1 MAKPTTKPT
10 TKPAA
15 KPASNKP
22 ASKPNN
28 NVIVAWQTPEAAIGQ
43 TEKDAFGARLNTG
56 RSTVNHALAAADAAG
71 GWSLRQIV
79 LDASSRAV
87 KLGIPPRGAVSS
99 HLTALRDAGLIESG
113 PRGWIFTKL
122 GRSIWSRAK
131 NAPAMPK
138 LK

>member
-1 MAKPTTKPT
+1 MAKTSKT
-10 TKPAA
+10 
-15 KPASNKP
+15 ASNKP
-22 ASKPNN
+22 ASKPASKPANS
-28 NVIVAWQTPEAAIGQ
+28 VIVAWQTPESAVGQ

-56 RSTVNHALAAADAAG
+56 RSTVNHALAAADKAG

-99 HLTALRDAGLIESG
+99 HLTALRDAGLIEAG
-113 PRGWIFTKL
+113 AKGWVFTKL

-131 NAPAMPK
+131 NAPDMPK

>member
-1 MAKPTTKPT
+1 MAKTSKPT
-10 TKPAA
+10 SKPAT
-15 KPASNKP
+15 KP
-22 ASKPNN
+22 ASKPASSI
-28 NVIVAWQTPEAAIGQ
+28 IVAWQTPESAVGQ

-56 RSTVNHALAAADAAG
+56 RSTVNHALAEADKAG

-122 GRSIWSRAK
+122 GKSIWTKAK

>member
-1 MAKPTTKPT
+1 MARKTSNKPA

-15 KPASNKP
+15 KPATKP
-22 ASKPNN
+22 ASS
-28 NVIVAWQTPEAAIGQ
+28 VIVAWQTPESAIGQ

-56 RSTVNHALAAADAAG
+56 RSTVNHALAAADKAG
-71 GWSLRQIV
+71 GWPLREIV

-99 HLTALRDAGLIESG
+99 HLTALRDAGLIEAG
-113 PRGWIFTKL
+113 TNGWIFTKL

-131 NAPAMPK
+131 NAPDMPK